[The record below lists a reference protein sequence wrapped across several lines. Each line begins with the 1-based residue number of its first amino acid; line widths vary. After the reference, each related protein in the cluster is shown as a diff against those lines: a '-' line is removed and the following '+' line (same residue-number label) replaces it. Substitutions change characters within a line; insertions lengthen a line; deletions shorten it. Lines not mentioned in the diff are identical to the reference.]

1 MVMMAPCMTSAE
13 GAAMNTRLI
22 DGFTRHHRTLDRAF
36 EDARQATGD
45 GDFVRARAAFQGF
58 RDAIERHM
66 GAEETWLFPAYE
78 ARYGNDN
85 ALTSILRKG
94 HRDLRG
100 FFEEIAEALDEGD
113 GDEGAALMD
122 TVGQILHHHDEKE
135 EQEFYPAVATLVDDP
150 TPALTALES

>member
-1 MVMMAPCMTSAE
+1 
-13 GAAMNTRLI
+13 MNTWLI

-36 EDARQATGD
+36 EYARRATEAK
-45 GDFVRARAAFQGF
+45 DFVRARATFQEF

-78 ARYGNDN
+78 ARHGNDN

-100 FFEEIAEALDEGD
+100 FFEEIAEALSQGD
-113 GDEGAALMD
+113 GEEGVALID

-135 EQEFYPAVATLVDDP
+135 EQEFYPAVAALVDDP
-150 TPALTALES
+150 TPALTALKA